1 MRVIIAHF
9 ACMDMRP
16 SHWFP
21 VKIRLEPAFPTSQKE
36 RGTTNLK
43 VTLKLFREA
52 QMGLS
57 KKKEVTF
64 FSLGKQLTDYR
75 TMEGEVSWDPGGSLQ
90 VGRVSPKGPRLVSL
104 PRLQLAEHPRG
115 TPFLSALPCPA
126 PPALVERK
134 GLVRKPGVRPST
146 PV

>member
-1 MRVIIAHF
+1 MGVITAHF

-16 SHWFP
+16 SNWFP
-21 VKIRLEPAFPTSQKE
+21 VKIRLEPAFPISQKE

-43 VTLKLFREA
+43 VTLKLSREA

-75 TMEGEVSWDPGGSLQ
+75 TIEGEVSWGLGGSLQ
-90 VGRVSPKGPRLVSL
+90 VGRVSPEVPGHVEGLGWSFCLDFISL
-104 PRLQLAEHPRG
+104 STNEAHPSSR
-115 TPFLSALPCPA
+115 PCPA
-126 PPALVERK
+126 LPLQ
-134 GLVRKPGVRPST
+134 LW
-146 PV
+146 